1 MRAQWVSAGLDA
13 LRTGGASAV
22 RVERL
27 AARLGITKGSFYWHF
42 RNRDELLEAVLEY
55 WAREMTDA
63 EFERI
68 QAMRAALPERLQAL
82 AHDVLVKGMG
92 RFDPAIRAWA
102 RTDRKAAAA
111 VGQVDRRRVHALTQF
126 FEEGGFSPAA
136 ARTRA
141 RLFYAFLLG
150 EPQVRSPGR
159 EAGELERMVAILA
172 YKD

>member
-1 MRAQWVSAGLDA
+1 MAAALEA
-13 LRTGGASAV
+13 LRKDGAGEV

-27 AARLGITKGSFYWHF
+27 AARLGISKGSFYWHF
-42 RNRDELLEAVLEY
+42 RSRIELLDAVLEY

-92 RFDPAIRAWA
+92 RYDPAIRAWA
-102 RTDRKAAAA
+102 RTDRKVAAA
-111 VGQVDRRRVHALTQF
+111 VAQVDRRRLLALMGF
-126 FEEGGFSPAA
+126 FEEGGFSAGE
-136 ARTRA
+136 ARIRA
-141 RLFYAFLLG
+141 RLFYTLLLG
-150 EPQVRSPGR
+150 EPQVRAPVR
-159 EAGELERMVAILA
+159 EPGELERMVAILA

>member
-1 MRAQWVSAGLDA
+1 MAAALEA
-13 LRTGGASAV
+13 LRKGGAGEV
-22 RVERL
+22 RIERL

-42 RNRDELLEAVLEY
+42 GSRVELLDAVLEY

-92 RFDPAIRAWA
+92 RYDPAIRAWA
-102 RTDRKAAAA
+102 RTDRRVAAA
-111 VGQVDRRRVHALTQF
+111 VGQVDRRRVHALTDF
-126 FEEGGFSPAA
+126 FEEAGFSAAA

-150 EPQVRSPGR
+150 EPQVRLPRR
-159 EAGELERMVAILA
+159 EPGELERMVAILA